1 MWNILDHPTDTYCF
15 INLSTKRI
23 IHSRDLKWLDKTW
36 GQYSK
41 ILTKDVVQEEI
52 EIYEENENQEVM
64 PEEQEMQG
72 QEISYEEPEEE
83 EGPIASRT
91 QSQVEQP
98 ISSRTR
104 NQTDVVSFANIQS
117 GNNTQE
123 RLEDVAFVAGTMCD
137 PKEPQTFQQA
147 WWNSDKD
154 SREKWHPRIQKNDQ
168 NGHMERSKQRGKKCK
183 QMISR
188 K

>member
-1 MWNILDHPTDTYCF
+1 M
-15 INLSTKRI
+15 NLSTKRI
-23 IHSRDLKWLDKTW
+23 IHSRDVKWLDKTW
-36 GQYSK
+36 GQYNK

-72 QEISYEEPEEE
+72 QEISNEEPEEE

-123 RLEDVAFVAGTMCD
+123 RLEDVAFVTGTMCD
-137 PKEPQTFQQA
+137 PKNPKHFNKLGGIQIKTQEKNGILEFKKMIKMGV
-147 WWNSDKD
+147 W
-154 SREKWHPRIQKNDQ
+154 REVYKE
-168 NGHMERSKQRGKKCK
+168 ERNANK
-183 QMISR
+183 
-188 K
+188 